1 MVEITAQM
9 VAALR
14 AKTGAGLIDCK
25 KALAES
31 NGNEEEAVVILKK
44 KGIASAAKKAG
55 RSAQEG
61 LIASYIHNGG
71 KLGVLVEVNCETDFV
86 ARNDEFKQ
94 MVSDISMHIAAAS
107 PLYLKR
113 EDVPQ
118 ALIDKETEIAKA
130 QCVGIFRRK
139 RLVLRKKRIN
149 RRFPALVAQNCKCS
163 GCVFGCTQ
171 SYKCIY
177 ICIADK
183 IAQKVYARASAAFK
197 IIRKNYRSYNTA
209 VLFKP
214 EIAVKIIDAVSDK
227 FRRVIVI
234 CKKNCRNSVG
244 IYVYSIFS
252 ASHLHFWCLLNR
264 GKIFCFFCT

>member
-1 MVEITAQM
+1 MVEITAKM

-61 LIASYIHNGG
+61 LVASYIHNGG

-94 MVSDISMHIAAAS
+94 MVADISMHIAAAN

-118 ALIDKETEIAKA
+118 ELIEKETEIAKA
-130 QCVGIFRRK
+130 QCVGKPETAIAK
-139 RLVLRKKRIN
+139 IVEGKLNKW
-149 RRFPALVAQNCKCS
+149 
-163 GCVFGCTQ
+163 FGEVCLLEQPFVKEASMSIQ
-171 SYKCIY
+171 SLLTS
-177 ICIADK
+177 K
-183 IAQKVYARASAAFK
+183 IAKMGE
-197 IIRKNYRSYNTA
+197 N
-209 VLFKP
+209 
-214 EIAVKIIDAVSDK
+214 
-227 FRRVIVI
+227 IVI
-234 CKKNCRNSVG
+234 KRFVRFQLG
-244 IYVYSIFS
+244 E
-252 ASHLHFWCLLNR
+252 
-264 GKIFCFFCT
+264 